1 VRARHWIRPELFIG
15 LLAIAA
21 RLIPGPR
28 TIDDAFITFRYA
40 QNLLSGHGLVYNPGE
55 AVLGTT
61 TPLYAMLLAGLAAP
75 AGGSQAPFPL
85 LALLVNTAADAV
97 TCWLLIK
104 LAGFLGHRRAGI
116 AAALIWA
123 IAPMSVT
130 FAVGGMETSVF
141 IALITGT
148 LYLVLTDR
156 PAWGA
161 LAGGLS
167 LVTRPD
173 ALLMLLPLGLERLR
187 RALPKARW
195 NPNPLPV
202 TAIEVLAFLLPVGS
216 WAAAATVIYGSPIPL
231 TISAKELAYSLP
243 PEAALVRLLQH
254 FGTPFL
260 GNLTFGNWWI
270 AAGLFVFPTLF
281 ALGALMALRGHAG
294 SWPAWIFP
302 WLYLAAY
309 ALANPLIF
317 RWYLVP
323 PLPLYFLGI
332 MLGGERLSR
341 DLRSQVPALGIAAA
355 ALLLTLHGW
364 VLHPDHGPE
373 RPAPQMAYIQLELL
387 YKKAGLELRPRL
399 KPDDVLAAADIGALG
414 YTTGARILDTVGLI
428 TPSAQAFYP
437 LDPGSRVINYAVP
450 ASLVDELKPDYLV
463 ILEVYG
469 RNTLLRDPAFAR
481 QYQLIDELPTE
492 IYGSHGMLVFQRRD
506 HQ

>member
-1 VRARHWIRPELFIG
+1 VRARHWNWPELLIG
-15 LLAIAA
+15 SLAIVA
-21 RLIPGPR
+21 RIIPGPR

-61 TPLYAMLLAGLAAP
+61 TPLYAILMAGLARLV
-75 AGGSQAPFPL
+75 GGRLAPFPL
-85 LALLVNTAADAV
+85 LALLVNAVADAL

-116 AAALIWA
+116 AAALVWA

-130 FAVGGMETSVF
+130 FAIGGMETSVF
-141 IALITGT
+141 IALVTAT

-161 LAGGLS
+161 LAGSLS
-167 LVTRPD
+167 LVARPD

-187 RALPKARW
+187 RAFPRARW
-195 NPNPLPV
+195 NLHPLPV
-202 TAIEVLAFLLPVGS
+202 SGSEVLAFVLPVGG
-216 WAAAATVIYGSPIPL
+216 WAAAATAIYGSPIPL
-231 TISAKELAYSLP
+231 TISAKELAYALP

-254 FGTPFL
+254 YATPFM

-270 AAGLFVFPTLF
+270 AVGLFIFPALF
-281 ALGALMALRGHAG
+281 GLGALMALREHAG

-302 WLYLAAY
+302 WIYLAAY
-309 ALANPLIF
+309 SIANPLIF

-323 PLPLYFLGI
+323 PLPLYMLGI
-332 MLGGERLSR
+332 MLGAERLSR
-341 DLRSQVPALGIAAA
+341 DLRSPVPIYGIALA

-364 VLHPDHGPE
+364 VLHPDHGPDH
-373 RPAPQMAYIQLELL
+373 PAPQMAYIQLELL
-387 YKKAGLELRPRL
+387 YERAGIDLRQML
-399 KPDDVLAAADIGALG
+399 KPGDVLAAADIGALG

-428 TPSAQAFYP
+428 TPSAQAYYP
-437 LDPGSRVINYAVP
+437 VDPALRVINYAVP
-450 ASLVDELKPDYLV
+450 APLVDQFKPDYLV

-469 RNTLLRDPAFAR
+469 RKTLLRDSSFAS
-481 QYQLIDELPTE
+481 QYQLIETLPTD
-492 IYGSHGMLVFQRRD
+492 IYGSRGMLLYQRRD
-506 HQ
+506 HP